1 MRRGVEIAAIYVE
14 RKLLKVFAKGF
25 YVENKMEEIC
35 PEGGDNV
42 QITEG
47 NKKTIKLTESGR
59 ARPEGSQGTSQRTN
73 EATTNRD
80 GWSESFKMP
89 QMREKLSL

>member
-25 YVENKMEEIC
+25 YVENKTEEIC

-47 NKKTIKLTESGR
+47 NKKTIKLTEM
-59 ARPEGSQGTSQRTN
+59 
-73 EATTNRD
+73 D
-80 GWSESFKMP
+80 GPDQKEVKALVKEL
-89 QMREKLSL
+89 MRQPLIGMVGLRVLRCHK